1 MSQGNDPSA
10 TSSGNWPCSGS
21 VARGSRSASPDG
33 GDAGGGALTGLIGA
47 GRSGGAGFGT
57 SAALGTA
64 AASLPG
70 LGAKAALGLVAF
82 GTTGACPDSSED
94 AAAAESRSVGCAETA
109 LFRSTGESDL
119 LPRGSRGGR
128 SFTSRKHRS

>member
-1 MSQGNDPSA
+1 M

-21 VARGSRSASPDG
+21 VARGSRAASPAG
-33 GDAGGGALTGLIGA
+33 GDAGGGALPGLIGT

-57 SAALGTA
+57 NAALGTA

-82 GTTGACPDSSED
+82 GTTGACPGSPED
-94 AAAAESRSVGCAETA
+94 AAVAESRSLGCTV
-109 LFRSTGESDL
+109 GESDL
-119 LPRGSRGGR
+119 
-128 SFTSRKHRS
+128 